1 MLGTIKHI
9 LRFIL
14 AIILTISGI
23 VFLIPSIED
32 YLSRV
37 PNTNKLKR
45 FWRTYIITV
54 EN

>member
-1 MLGTIKHI
+1 MVKVIKHI
-9 LRFIL
+9 LRIIL
-14 AIILTISGI
+14 AMLLIISGI
-23 VFLIPSIED
+23 IFLIPSIED